1 MRFLGYFEQICSIPH
16 CSYQAKKLG
25 EFLLEFSKSR
35 GFEAKIDESFNI
47 HAIKGKPKICLQ
59 AHYDMVCVG
68 EAPKIE
74 LENDGEFL
82 SAKNSTLGADNGIG
96 LAIIMDIMDQAQ
108 DLEVLFTSDEEVGL
122 IGANAFAGEI
132 CAPALLNLDSEDD
145 NEVIIGCAGGLLAE
159 FRCEFEPCKLG
170 LGELFSPSVSEHFGT
185 GLLSNESSH
194 STSAK
199 NSTQNSSNLN
209 ADYRESSE
217 HLSTGL
223 LSNEGSHSTSAE
235 NSTQNNSNLNADY
248 CESSEHFGTGLL
260 FNEGSHSTSAKNCTQ
275 NSSNLNANYY
285 ALSCEGLEGGH
296 SGIEIAKNIPNAIK
310 ELAHFAKNHGANIL
324 AMSGG
329 DRDNAIPTW
338 AKALVSASSK
348 LQNKG
353 LVKAKKLD
361 LLGAKELFAKLC
373 DDNLKNT
380 IIMKTNSADF
390 TRNSR
395 IPMKAN
401 SADFTKNSRIPMK
414 ANSLNDFLLAL
425 PHGVLGWDE
434 GLGLPKTSANLAIV
448 RTRLT
453 SKDENARIAFS
464 VQIYARSSSQAE
476 LAKLKNSYEA
486 ISELAGFQSSFGAS
500 SMPWEPEQSHFAT
513 SVLNALQKYRPNAKI
528 TAIHAGLEC
537 GCLSAKMKQKGKKL
551 VACSIGPNISG
562 AHTINERCEIKSA
575 QIIAQ
580 VVRDVLKNA

>member
-16 CSYQAKKLG
+16 CSYQAQKLG

-96 LAIIMDIMDQAQ
+96 LAIIMDIMDEAQ

-145 NEVIIGCAGGLLAE
+145 SEVIIGCAGGLLAE
-159 FRCEFEPCKLG
+159 FRREFEPCELG
-170 LGELFSPSVSEHFGT
+170 LGELFSSSV
-185 GLLSNESSH
+185 
-194 STSAK
+194 
-199 NSTQNSSNLN
+199 
-209 ADYRESSE
+209 
-217 HLSTGL
+217 
-223 LSNEGSHSTSAE
+223 
-235 NSTQNNSNLNADY
+235 
-248 CESSEHFGTGLL
+248 SEHFGTGLL

-275 NSSNLNANYY
+275 NNSNLNANYY
-285 ALSCEGLEGGH
+285 ELSCEGLEGGH
-296 SGIEIAKNIPNAIK
+296 SGMQIAKNIPNAIK

-348 LQNKG
+348 LQSKG

-373 DDNLKNT
+373 DDDLKNT
-380 IIMKTNSADF
+380 IIMKANSADF

-395 IPMKAN
+395 
-401 SADFTKNSRIPMK
+401 NSRIPL
-414 ANSLNDFLLAL
+414 LNDFLLAL

-500 SMPWEPEQSHFAT
+500 SMPWEPEQSEFAK
-513 SVLNALQKYRPNAKI
+513 SLLNALQKYRPNAKI

>member
-16 CSYQAKKLG
+16 CSYQAQKLG

-96 LAIIMDIMDQAQ
+96 LAIIMDIMDEAQ

-145 NEVIIGCAGGLLAE
+145 SEVIIGCAGGLLAE
-159 FRCEFEPCKLG
+159 FRREFEPCELG
-170 LGELFSPSVSEHFGT
+170 LGELFSSSVSEHLST
-185 GLLSNESSH
+185 RLLFNESSH
-194 STSAK
+194 DTSAK

-209 ADYRESSE
+209 ANYCESSG

-223 LSNEGSHSTSAE
+223 LSNEDSHSTSAE
-235 NSTQNNSNLNADY
+235 NSTQNNSNLNA
-248 CESSEHFGTGLL
+248 
-260 FNEGSHSTSAKNCTQ
+260 
-275 NSSNLNANYY
+275 NYY
-285 ALSCEGLEGGH
+285 ELSCEGLEGGH
-296 SGIEIAKNIPNAIK
+296 SGIQIAKNIPNAIK

-348 LQNKG
+348 LQSKG
-353 LVKAKKLD
+353 LVNAKKLD

-373 DDNLKNT
+373 DDDLKNT
-380 IIMKTNSADF
+380 IIMKANSADF
-390 TRNSR
+390 TRNSK

-401 SADFTKNSRIPMK
+401 SADFTRRENSKNSRIPL
-414 ANSLNDFLLAL
+414 LNDFLLAL

-448 RTRLT
+448 RTKLT

-486 ISELAGFQSSFGAS
+486 ISELAGFESSFGAS
-500 SMPWEPEQSHFAT
+500 SMPWEPEQSEFAT
-513 SVLNALQKYRPNAKI
+513 SVLTALQKYRPDAKI

>member
-16 CSYQAKKLG
+16 CSYQAQKLG

-35 GFEAKIDESFNI
+35 GFDTKIDENFNI

-96 LAIIMDIMDQAQ
+96 LAIIMDIMDEAQ

-122 IGANAFAGEI
+122 IGANAFTGEI

-145 NEVIIGCAGGLLAE
+145 SEVIIGCAGGLLAE
-159 FRCEFEPCKLG
+159 FRREFEPCELG
-170 LGELFSPSVSEHFGT
+170 LGELFSSSV
-185 GLLSNESSH
+185 
-194 STSAK
+194 
-199 NSTQNSSNLN
+199 
-209 ADYRESSE
+209 SE

-223 LSNEGSHSTSAE
+223 LS
-235 NSTQNNSNLNADY
+235 
-248 CESSEHFGTGLL
+248 
-260 FNEGSHSTSAKNCTQ
+260 NEGSHSTSAKNCTQ

-285 ALSCEGLEGGH
+285 ELSCEGLEGGH
-296 SGIEIAKNIPNAIK
+296 SGMQIAKNIPNAIK

-338 AKALVSASSK
+338 AKALVFASSE
-348 LQNKG
+348 LESKG

-373 DDNLKNT
+373 DDDLKNP
-380 IIMKTNSADF
+380 IIMKS
-390 TRNSR
+390 
-395 IPMKAN
+395 N
-401 SADFTKNSRIPMK
+401 SADFTKRENSRNSRIPL
-414 ANSLNDFLLAL
+414 LNDFLLAL

-448 RTRLT
+448 RTSLT

-464 VQIYARSSSQAE
+464 VQIYARSSSQDE

-500 SMPWEPEQSHFAT
+500 SMPWEPEQSEFAT
-513 SVLNALQKYRPNAKI
+513 SVLNSLQKYRPNAKI

-575 QIIAQ
+575 KIIAQ

>member
-16 CSYQAKKLG
+16 CSYQAQKLG

-35 GFEAKIDESFNI
+35 GFDTKIDENFNI

-96 LAIIMDIMDQAQ
+96 LAIIMDIMDEAQ

-145 NEVIIGCAGGLLAE
+145 SEVIIGCAGGLLAE
-159 FRCEFEPCKLG
+159 FRREFEPCELG
-170 LGELFSPSVSEHFGT
+170 LGELFSSSVSEHLST
-185 GLLSNESSH
+185 RLLSNESSH
-194 STSAK
+194 STSA
-199 NSTQNSSNLN
+199 
-209 ADYRESSE
+209 
-217 HLSTGL
+217 
-223 LSNEGSHSTSAE
+223 E
-235 NSTQNNSNLNADY
+235 NCTQNNSNLNA
-248 CESSEHFGTGLL
+248 
-260 FNEGSHSTSAKNCTQ
+260 
-275 NSSNLNANYY
+275 NYY
-285 ALSCEGLEGGH
+285 ELSCEGLEGGH
-296 SGIEIAKNIPNAIK
+296 SGMQIAKNIPNAIK

-338 AKALVSASSK
+338 AKALVSTSIK
-348 LQNKG
+348 LQSKG

-373 DDNLKNT
+373 DDDLKNT
-380 IIMKTNSADF
+380 IIMKANSADFTRNTKIRMKANSADF

-395 IPMKAN
+395 
-401 SADFTKNSRIPMK
+401 NSRIPL
-414 ANSLNDFLLAL
+414 LNDFLLAL

-448 RTRLT
+448 RTSLT

-464 VQIYARSSSQAE
+464 VQIYARSSSQEE

-500 SMPWEPEQSHFAT
+500 SMPWEPEQSEFAK
-513 SVLNALQKYRPNAKI
+513 SLLNALQKYRPDAKI

-562 AHTINERCEIKSA
+562 AHTINERCEIQSA

-580 VVRDVLKNA
+580 VLRDLLKNA

>member
-1 MRFLGYFEQICSIPH
+1 MRFLGYFEHICSIPH
-16 CSYQAKKLG
+16 CSYQAQKLG

-35 GFEAKIDESFNI
+35 GFDTKIDESFNI

-96 LAIIMDIMDQAQ
+96 LAIIMDIMDEAQ

-145 NEVIIGCAGGLLAE
+145 SEVIIGCAGGLLAE
-159 FRCEFEPCKLG
+159 FRREFEPCELG
-170 LGELFSPSVSEHFGT
+170 LGELFSSSVSEHFGT

-194 STSAK
+194 STSA
-199 NSTQNSSNLN
+199 
-209 ADYRESSE
+209 E
-217 HLSTGL
+217 
-223 LSNEGSHSTSAE
+223 
-235 NSTQNNSNLNADY
+235 
-248 CESSEHFGTGLL
+248 
-260 FNEGSHSTSAKNCTQ
+260 NCTQ

-285 ALSCEGLEGGH
+285 ELSCEGLEGGH
-296 SGIEIAKNIPNAIK
+296 SGMQIAKNIPNAIK

-348 LQNKG
+348 LESKG

-373 DDNLKNT
+373 DDDLKNT
-380 IIMKTNSADF
+380 II
-390 TRNSR
+390 
-395 IPMKAN
+395 MKAN
-401 SADFTKNSRIPMK
+401 SADFTRRENSKNSRIPL
-414 ANSLNDFLLAL
+414 LNDFLLAL

-448 RTRLT
+448 RTSLT

-464 VQIYARSSSQAE
+464 VQIYARSSSQEE

-500 SMPWEPEQSHFAT
+500 SMPWEPEQSEFAT
-513 SVLNALQKYRPNAKI
+513 SVLTALQKYRPDAKI

>member
-16 CSYQAKKLG
+16 CSYQAQKLG

-35 GFEAKIDESFNI
+35 GFDTKIDESFNI

-96 LAIIMDIMDQAQ
+96 LAIIMDIMDEAQ

-122 IGANAFAGEI
+122 IGANAFGGEI

-145 NEVIIGCAGGLLAE
+145 SEVIIGCAGGLLAE
-159 FRCEFEPCKLG
+159 FRREFEPCELG
-170 LGELFSPSVSEHFGT
+170 LGELFSSSV
-185 GLLSNESSH
+185 
-194 STSAK
+194 
-199 NSTQNSSNLN
+199 
-209 ADYRESSE
+209 SE

-223 LSNEGSHSTSAE
+223 LSIK
-235 NSTQNNSNLNADY
+235 
-248 CESSEHFGTGLL
+248 
-260 FNEGSHSTSAKNCTQ
+260 GSHSTSAKNCTQ

-285 ALSCEGLEGGH
+285 ELSCEGLEGGH
-296 SGIEIAKNIPNAIK
+296 SGMEIAKNIPNAIK

-338 AKALVSASSK
+338 AKALVSASSI
-348 LQNKG
+348 LQSKG

-373 DDNLKNT
+373 DDDLKNP
-380 IIMKTNSADF
+380 IIMKS
-390 TRNSR
+390 
-395 IPMKAN
+395 N
-401 SADFTKNSRIPMK
+401 SADFTKRENSRNSRIPL
-414 ANSLNDFLLAL
+414 LNDFLLAL

-448 RTRLT
+448 RTSLT

-464 VQIYARSSSQAE
+464 VQIYARSSSQEE

-486 ISELAGFQSSFGAS
+486 ISELAGFQSSFGPS
-500 SMPWEPEQSHFAT
+500 SMPWEPEQSEFAT
-513 SVLNALQKYRPNAKI
+513 SVLTALQKYRPNAKI

>member
-16 CSYQAKKLG
+16 CSYQAQKLG

-96 LAIIMDIMDQAQ
+96 LAIIMDIMDEAQ

-145 NEVIIGCAGGLLAE
+145 SEVIIGCAGGLLAE
-159 FRCEFEPCKLG
+159 FRREFEPSKLG
-170 LGELFSPSVSEHFGT
+170 LGELFSPSVSEH
-185 GLLSNESSH
+185 
-194 STSAK
+194 
-199 NSTQNSSNLN
+199 
-209 ADYRESSE
+209 
-217 HLSTGL
+217 LSTGL
-223 LSNEGSHSTSAE
+223 LSNEGS
-235 NSTQNNSNLNADY
+235 N
-248 CESSEHFGTGLL
+248 
-260 FNEGSHSTSAKNCTQ
+260 STSAKNCTQ
-275 NSSNLNANYY
+275 NNSNLNANYY
-285 ALSCEGLEGGH
+285 ELSCEGLEGGH
-296 SGIEIAKNIPNAIK
+296 SGMQIAKNIPNAIK

-324 AMSGG
+324 AMGGG

-338 AKALVSASSK
+338 VKALASASSK
-348 LQNKG
+348 LQSKG

-361 LLGAKELFAKLC
+361 LLGAKELFTKLC
-373 DDNLKNT
+373 DDDLKNT
-380 IIMKTNSADF
+380 IIMKANSANF
-390 TRNSR
+390 TRNSK

-401 SADFTKNSRIPMK
+401 SANFTRNSKIPL
-414 ANSLNDFLLAL
+414 LNDFLLAL

-448 RTRLT
+448 RTSLT

-486 ISELAGFQSSFGAS
+486 ISELAGFKSSFGPS
-500 SMPWEPEQSHFAT
+500 SLPWEPEQSEFAT
-513 SVLNALQKYRPNAKI
+513 SVLNALQKYRPDAKI

-580 VVRDVLKNA
+580 VLRDLLKNSQGA

>member
-16 CSYQAKKLG
+16 CSYQAQKLG

-96 LAIIMDIMDQAQ
+96 LAIIMDIMDEAQ
-108 DLEVLFTSDEEVGL
+108 DLEVLFTSDEEVGI

-145 NEVIIGCAGGLLAE
+145 SEVIIGCAGGLLAE
-159 FRCEFEPCKLG
+159 FGREFEPCELG
-170 LGELFSPSVSEHFGT
+170 LGELFSSEFEPCELGLGELFSSSVSEHLST
-185 GLLSNESSH
+185 GLLFNENSH

-209 ADYRESSE
+209 ANYRESSE
-217 HLSTGL
+217 YLSTGL
-223 LSNEGSHSTSAE
+223 LFNEGSHSTSAE
-235 NSTQNNSNLNADY
+235 NSTQN
-248 CESSEHFGTGLL
+248 SST
-260 FNEGSHSTSAKNCTQ
+260 
-275 NSSNLNANYY
+275 LNANYY
-285 ALSCEGLEGGH
+285 ELSCQGLEGGH
-296 SGIEIAKNIPNAIK
+296 SGMQIAKNIPNAIK

-324 AMSGG
+324 AISGG

-348 LQNKG
+348 LQSKG
-353 LVKAKKLD
+353 LVNAKKLD

-373 DDNLKNT
+373 DDDLKNT
-380 IIMKTNSADF
+380 IIMKANSADFTRNSKIPMKTNSADF
-390 TRNSR
+390 TRRENSRNSR
-395 IPMKAN
+395 IPL
-401 SADFTKNSRIPMK
+401 
-414 ANSLNDFLLAL
+414 LNDFLLAL

-464 VQIYARSSSQAE
+464 VQIYARSSSQEE

-486 ISELAGFQSSFGAS
+486 ISELAGFQSSFGPS
-500 SMPWEPEQSHFAT
+500 SMPWEPEQSEFAT
-513 SVLNALQKYRPNAKI
+513 SVLTTLQKYRPDAKI

-580 VVRDVLKNA
+580 VLRDLLKNA

>member
-16 CSYQAKKLG
+16 CSYQAQKLG

-35 GFEAKIDESFNI
+35 GFDTKIDENFNI

-96 LAIIMDIMDQAQ
+96 LAIIMDIMDEAQ

-145 NEVIIGCAGGLLAE
+145 SEVIIGCAGGLLAE
-159 FRCEFEPCKLG
+159 FRREFEPCELG
-170 LGELFSPSVSEHFGT
+170 LGELFSSSV
-185 GLLSNESSH
+185 
-194 STSAK
+194 
-199 NSTQNSSNLN
+199 
-209 ADYRESSE
+209 
-217 HLSTGL
+217 
-223 LSNEGSHSTSAE
+223 
-235 NSTQNNSNLNADY
+235 
-248 CESSEHFGTGLL
+248 SEHFGTGLL
-260 FNEGSHSTSAKNCTQ
+260 FNENSHSTSVENSTQ
-275 NSSNLNANYY
+275 NSSTLNANYY
-285 ALSCEGLEGGH
+285 ELSCQGLEGGH
-296 SGIEIAKNIPNAIK
+296 SGMQIAKNIPNAIK

-324 AMSGG
+324 AISGG

-348 LQNKG
+348 LQSKG

-373 DDNLKNT
+373 DDDLKNT
-380 IIMKTNSADF
+380 IIMKANSADF

-395 IPMKAN
+395 IPL
-401 SADFTKNSRIPMK
+401 
-414 ANSLNDFLLAL
+414 LNDFLLSL

-464 VQIYARSSSQAE
+464 VQIYARSSSQEE

-486 ISELAGFQSSFGAS
+486 ISELAGFQSSFGPS
-500 SMPWEPEQSHFAT
+500 SMPWEPEQSEFAT
-513 SVLNALQKYRPNAKI
+513 SVLTALQKYRPNAKI

-580 VVRDVLKNA
+580 VLRDLLKNA

>member
-16 CSYQAKKLG
+16 CSYQAQKLG

-35 GFEAKIDESFNI
+35 GFDTKIDESFNI

-96 LAIIMDIMDQAQ
+96 LAIIMDIMDEAQ

-145 NEVIIGCAGGLLAE
+145 SEVIIGCAGGLLAE
-159 FRCEFEPCKLG
+159 FRREFEPSKLG
-170 LGELFSPSVSEHFGT
+170 LGELFSPEFEPYKLGLGELFSSSVSEHFGT

-194 STSAK
+194 STSA
-199 NSTQNSSNLN
+199 
-209 ADYRESSE
+209 
-217 HLSTGL
+217 
-223 LSNEGSHSTSAE
+223 E
-235 NSTQNNSNLNADY
+235 NS
-248 CESSEHFGTGLL
+248 
-260 FNEGSHSTSAKNCTQ
+260 TQ

-285 ALSCEGLEGGH
+285 ELSCEGLEGGH
-296 SGIEIAKNIPNAIK
+296 SGMQIAKNIPNAIK

-324 AMSGG
+324 AISGG

-348 LQNKG
+348 LQSKG

-373 DDNLKNT
+373 DDDLKNP
-380 IIMKTNSADF
+380 IIMK
-390 TRNSR
+390 
-395 IPMKAN
+395 PN
-401 SADFTKNSRIPMK
+401 SADFTKRENSRNSRIPL
-414 ANSLNDFLLAL
+414 LNDFLLAL

-448 RTRLT
+448 RTSLT

-500 SMPWEPEQSHFAT
+500 SMPWEPEQSEFAT
-513 SVLNALQKYRPNAKI
+513 SVLNALQKYRPDAKI

>member
-16 CSYQAKKLG
+16 CSYQAQKLG

-35 GFEAKIDESFNI
+35 GFDTKIDENFNI

-96 LAIIMDIMDQAQ
+96 LAIIMDIMDEAQ

-145 NEVIIGCAGGLLAE
+145 SEVIIGCAGGLLAE
-159 FRCEFEPCKLG
+159 FRREFEPCELGLGELFNPEFEPSKLG
-170 LGELFSPSVSEHFGT
+170 LGELFSSSVSEHFGT

-194 STSAK
+194 STSA
-199 NSTQNSSNLN
+199 
-209 ADYRESSE
+209 
-217 HLSTGL
+217 
-223 LSNEGSHSTSAE
+223 E
-235 NSTQNNSNLNADY
+235 NS
-248 CESSEHFGTGLL
+248 
-260 FNEGSHSTSAKNCTQ
+260 TQ

-285 ALSCEGLEGGH
+285 ELSCEGLEGGH
-296 SGIEIAKNIPNAIK
+296 SGMQIAKNIPNAIK

-348 LQNKG
+348 LESKG

-373 DDNLKNT
+373 DDDLKNP
-380 IIMKTNSADF
+380 II
-390 TRNSR
+390 
-395 IPMKAN
+395 MKAN
-401 SADFTKNSRIPMK
+401 SADFTKRENSRNSRIPL
-414 ANSLNDFLLAL
+414 LNDFLLAL

-448 RTRLT
+448 RTSLT

-464 VQIYARSSSQAE
+464 VQIYARSSSQEE

-500 SMPWEPEQSHFAT
+500 SMPWEPEQSEFAT
-513 SVLNALQKYRPNAKI
+513 SVLSALQKYRPNAKI

>member
-16 CSYQAKKLG
+16 CSYQAQKLG

-35 GFEAKIDESFNI
+35 GFDTKIDESFNI

-96 LAIIMDIMDQAQ
+96 LAIIMDIMDEAQ

-145 NEVIIGCAGGLLAE
+145 SEVIIGCAGGLLAE
-159 FRCEFEPCKLG
+159 FRREFEPCELG
-170 LGELFSPSVSEHFGT
+170 LGELFSSSVSEHFGT

-194 STSAK
+194 STSA
-199 NSTQNSSNLN
+199 
-209 ADYRESSE
+209 ESS
-217 HLSTGL
+217 
-223 LSNEGSHSTSAE
+223 
-235 NSTQNNSNLNADY
+235 
-248 CESSEHFGTGLL
+248 
-260 FNEGSHSTSAKNCTQ
+260 TQ

-285 ALSCEGLEGGH
+285 ELSCEGLEGGH
-296 SGIEIAKNIPNAIK
+296 SGMQIAKNIPNAIK

-348 LQNKG
+348 LESKG

-373 DDNLKNT
+373 DDDLKNT
-380 IIMKTNSADF
+380 II
-390 TRNSR
+390 
-395 IPMKAN
+395 MKAN
-401 SADFTKNSRIPMK
+401 SADFTRRENSRNSRIPL
-414 ANSLNDFLLAL
+414 LNDFLLAL

-448 RTRLT
+448 RTSLT

-500 SMPWEPEQSHFAT
+500 SMPWEPEQSEFAT
-513 SVLNALQKYRPNAKI
+513 SVLTALQKYRPNAKI

>member
-16 CSYQAKKLG
+16 CSYQAQKLG

-35 GFEAKIDESFNI
+35 GFDTKIDENFNI

-96 LAIIMDIMDQAQ
+96 LAIIMDIMDEAQ

-145 NEVIIGCAGGLLAE
+145 SEVIIGCAGGLLAE
-159 FRCEFEPCKLG
+159 FRREFEPCELG
-170 LGELFSPSVSEHFGT
+170 LGELFSSSVSEHFGT
-185 GLLSNESSH
+185 GLLS
-194 STSAK
+194 
-199 NSTQNSSNLN
+199 
-209 ADYRESSE
+209 
-217 HLSTGL
+217 
-223 LSNEGSHSTSAE
+223 
-235 NSTQNNSNLNADY
+235 
-248 CESSEHFGTGLL
+248 
-260 FNEGSHSTSAKNCTQ
+260 NEGSHSTSAKNCTQ
-275 NSSNLNANYY
+275 NSSNLNADYY
-285 ALSCEGLEGGH
+285 ELSCEGLEGGH
-296 SGIEIAKNIPNAIK
+296 SGMQIAKNIPNAIK

-324 AMSGG
+324 AISGG

-348 LQNKG
+348 LESKG

-361 LLGAKELFAKLC
+361 LLGVKELFTKLC
-373 DDNLKNT
+373 DDDLKNP
-380 IIMKTNSADF
+380 IIMKSNSADF
-390 TRNSR
+390 AKRENSRNSR
-395 IPMKAN
+395 IPL
-401 SADFTKNSRIPMK
+401 
-414 ANSLNDFLLAL
+414 LNDFLLAL

-448 RTRLT
+448 RTSLT
-453 SKDENARIAFS
+453 SKDKNARIAFS
-464 VQIYARSSSQAE
+464 VQIYARSSSQEE

-486 ISELAGFQSSFGAS
+486 ISELAGFQSSFGPS
-500 SMPWEPEQSHFAT
+500 SMPWEPEQSEFAK
-513 SVLNALQKYRPNAKI
+513 SLLNALQKYRPNAKI

>member
-16 CSYQAKKLG
+16 CSYQAQKLG

-35 GFEAKIDESFNI
+35 GFDTKIDENFNI

-96 LAIIMDIMDQAQ
+96 LAIIMDIMDEAQ

-122 IGANAFAGEI
+122 IGANAFTGEI

-145 NEVIIGCAGGLLAE
+145 SEVIIGCAGGLLAE
-159 FRCEFEPCKLG
+159 FRREFEPCELG
-170 LGELFSPSVSEHFGT
+170 LGELFSSSVSEHFGT

-194 STSAK
+194 DTSV
-199 NSTQNSSNLN
+199 
-209 ADYRESSE
+209 
-217 HLSTGL
+217 
-223 LSNEGSHSTSAE
+223 E
-235 NSTQNNSNLNADY
+235 NS
-248 CESSEHFGTGLL
+248 
-260 FNEGSHSTSAKNCTQ
+260 TQ

-285 ALSCEGLEGGH
+285 ELSCEGLEGGH
-296 SGIEIAKNIPNAIK
+296 SGMQIAKNIPNAIK

-324 AMSGG
+324 AISGG

-348 LQNKG
+348 LESKG

-373 DDNLKNT
+373 DDDLKNP
-380 IIMKTNSADF
+380 IIMKS
-390 TRNSR
+390 
-395 IPMKAN
+395 N
-401 SADFTKNSRIPMK
+401 SADFTKRENSRNSRIPL
-414 ANSLNDFLLAL
+414 LNDFLLAL

-476 LAKLKNSYEA
+476 LTKLKNSYEA
-486 ISELAGFQSSFGAS
+486 ISELAGFQSSFGPS
-500 SMPWEPEQSHFAT
+500 SLPWEPEQSQFAT
-513 SVLNALQKYRPNAKI
+513 SVLTALQKYRPNAKI

-580 VVRDVLKNA
+580 VVRNVLKNA

>member
-16 CSYQAKKLG
+16 CSYQAQKLG

-35 GFEAKIDESFNI
+35 GFDTKIDENFNI

-96 LAIIMDIMDQAQ
+96 LAIIMDIMDEAQ

-145 NEVIIGCAGGLLAE
+145 SEVIIGCAGGLLAE
-159 FRCEFEPCKLG
+159 FRREFEPSKLG
-170 LGELFSPSVSEHFGT
+170 LGELFSSSVSE
-185 GLLSNESSH
+185 N
-194 STSAK
+194 
-199 NSTQNSSNLN
+199 
-209 ADYRESSE
+209 
-217 HLSTGL
+217 LSTGL
-223 LSNEGSHSTSAE
+223 LS
-235 NSTQNNSNLNADY
+235 
-248 CESSEHFGTGLL
+248 
-260 FNEGSHSTSAKNCTQ
+260 NEGSHSTSAKNCTQ
-275 NSSNLNANYY
+275 NSSTLNANYY
-285 ALSCEGLEGGH
+285 ELSCEGLEGGH
-296 SGIEIAKNIPNAIK
+296 SGMQIAKNIPNAIK

-338 AKALVSASSK
+338 AKALVSASSE
-348 LQNKG
+348 LESKG

-373 DDNLKNT
+373 DDDLKNP
-380 IIMKTNSADF
+380 IIMKSNSADF

-395 IPMKAN
+395 NSKIPL
-401 SADFTKNSRIPMK
+401 
-414 ANSLNDFLLAL
+414 LNDFLLAL

-448 RTRLT
+448 RTSLT

-464 VQIYARSSSQAE
+464 VQIYARSSSQEE

-486 ISELAGFQSSFGAS
+486 ISELAGFQSSFGPS
-500 SMPWEPEQSHFAT
+500 SLPWEPEQSEFAT
-513 SVLNALQKYRPNAKI
+513 SVLTALQKYRPNAKI

>member
-16 CSYQAKKLG
+16 CSYQAQKLG
-25 EFLLEFSKSR
+25 EFLLKFSKSR

-96 LAIIMDIMDQAQ
+96 LAIIMDIMDEAQ

-122 IGANAFAGEI
+122 IGANAFVGEI

-145 NEVIIGCAGGLLAE
+145 SEVIIGCAGGLLVE
-159 FRCEFEPCKLG
+159 FRREFEPCELG
-170 LGELFSPSVSEHFGT
+170 LGELFSSSVSE
-185 GLLSNESSH
+185 N
-194 STSAK
+194 
-199 NSTQNSSNLN
+199 
-209 ADYRESSE
+209 
-217 HLSTGL
+217 LSTGL
-223 LSNEGSHSTSAE
+223 LSNES
-235 NSTQNNSNLNADY
+235 
-248 CESSEHFGTGLL
+248 
-260 FNEGSHSTSAKNCTQ
+260 SHSTSAKNCTQ

-285 ALSCEGLEGGH
+285 ELSCEGLEGGH
-296 SGIEIAKNIPNAIK
+296 SGMQIAKNIPNAIK

-348 LQNKG
+348 LQSKG
-353 LVKAKKLD
+353 LVNAKKLD

-373 DDNLKNT
+373 DDDLKNT
-380 IIMKTNSADF
+380 IIMKANSADF

-395 IPMKAN
+395 
-401 SADFTKNSRIPMK
+401 NSRIPL
-414 ANSLNDFLLAL
+414 LNDFLLAL

-448 RTRLT
+448 RTKLT

-464 VQIYARSSSQAE
+464 VQIYARSSSQEE

-500 SMPWEPEQSHFAT
+500 SMPWEPEQSEFAT

>member
-16 CSYQAKKLG
+16 CSYQAQKLG

-35 GFEAKIDESFNI
+35 GFDTKIDENFNI

-96 LAIIMDIMDQAQ
+96 LAIIMDIMDEAQ

-145 NEVIIGCAGGLLAE
+145 SEVIIGCAGGLLAE
-159 FRCEFEPCKLG
+159 FRREFEPSKLG
-170 LGELFSPSVSEHFGT
+170 LGELFSPEFEPYKLGLGELFSSSVSEHFGT

-199 NSTQNSSNLN
+199 NCTQNSSNLN
-209 ADYRESSE
+209 ANYRESSE
-217 HLSTGL
+217 HLSTGPL
-223 LSNEGSHSTSAE
+223 FNESSHSTSTE
-235 NSTQNNSNLNADY
+235 
-248 CESSEHFGTGLL
+248 
-260 FNEGSHSTSAKNCTQ
+260 NCTQ

-285 ALSCEGLEGGH
+285 ELSCEGLEGGH
-296 SGIEIAKNIPNAIK
+296 SGMEIAKNIPNAIK

-348 LQNKG
+348 LQSKG
-353 LVKAKKLD
+353 LVNAKKLD

-373 DDNLKNT
+373 DDDLKNP
-380 IIMKTNSADF
+380 IIMKSNSADF

-395 IPMKAN
+395 IPMKSN
-401 SADFTKNSRIPMK
+401 SADFTRNSRNSRIPL
-414 ANSLNDFLLAL
+414 LNDFLLAL

-448 RTRLT
+448 RTSLT

-464 VQIYARSSSQAE
+464 VQIYARSSSQEE

-500 SMPWEPEQSHFAT
+500 SMPWEPEQSEFAT
-513 SVLNALQKYRPNAKI
+513 NVLTALQKYRPNAKI

>member
-16 CSYQAKKLG
+16 CSYQAQKLG

-35 GFEAKIDESFNI
+35 GFDTKIDESFNI

-96 LAIIMDIMDQAQ
+96 LAIIMDIMDEAQ

-145 NEVIIGCAGGLLAE
+145 SEVIIGCAGGLLAE
-159 FRCEFEPCKLG
+159 FRREFEPCELG
-170 LGELFSPSVSEHFGT
+170 LGELFSSSVSEHFGT
-185 GLLSNESSH
+185 RLLSNES
-194 STSAK
+194 
-199 NSTQNSSNLN
+199 
-209 ADYRESSE
+209 
-217 HLSTGL
+217 
-223 LSNEGSHSTSAE
+223 
-235 NSTQNNSNLNADY
+235 
-248 CESSEHFGTGLL
+248 
-260 FNEGSHSTSAKNCTQ
+260 SHSTSAKNCTQ

-285 ALSCEGLEGGH
+285 ELSCEGLEGGH
-296 SGIEIAKNIPNAIK
+296 SGMQIAKNIPNAIK
-310 ELAHFAKNHGANIL
+310 ELAHFTKNHGANIL

-348 LQNKG
+348 LQSKG

-373 DDNLKNT
+373 DDDLKNP
-380 IIMKTNSADF
+380 IIMKSNSADF

-395 IPMKAN
+395 IPL
-401 SADFTKNSRIPMK
+401 
-414 ANSLNDFLLAL
+414 LNDFLLAL

-464 VQIYARSSSQAE
+464 VQIYARSSSQEE

-500 SMPWEPEQSHFAT
+500 SMPWEPEQSEFAT

>member
-16 CSYQAKKLG
+16 CSYQAQKLG

-74 LENDGEFL
+74 LKNDGEFL

-96 LAIIMDIMDQAQ
+96 LAIIMDIMDEAQ

-145 NEVIIGCAGGLLAE
+145 SEVIIGCAGGLLAE
-159 FRCEFEPCKLG
+159 FRREFEPCELGLGELFNPEFEPCELG
-170 LGELFSPSVSEHFGT
+170 LGELFSSSV
-185 GLLSNESSH
+185 
-194 STSAK
+194 
-199 NSTQNSSNLN
+199 
-209 ADYRESSE
+209 SE

-223 LSNEGSHSTSAE
+223 LS
-235 NSTQNNSNLNADY
+235 
-248 CESSEHFGTGLL
+248 
-260 FNEGSHSTSAKNCTQ
+260 NEGSHSTSAKNCTQ

-285 ALSCEGLEGGH
+285 ELSCEGLEGGH
-296 SGIEIAKNIPNAIK
+296 SGMQIAKNIPNAIK

-338 AKALVSASSK
+338 AKALVSASSE
-348 LQNKG
+348 LQSKG

-361 LLGAKELFAKLC
+361 LLGAKELFTKLC
-373 DDNLKNT
+373 DDDLKNP
-380 IIMKTNSADF
+380 IIMKS
-390 TRNSR
+390 
-395 IPMKAN
+395 N
-401 SADFTKNSRIPMK
+401 SADFTKRENSRNSRIPL
-414 ANSLNDFLLAL
+414 LNDFLLAL

-500 SMPWEPEQSHFAT
+500 SMPWEPEQSEFAT
-513 SVLNALQKYRPNAKI
+513 SVLNSLQKYRPDAKI

>member
-16 CSYQAKKLG
+16 CSYQAQKLG

-35 GFEAKIDESFNI
+35 GFDTKIDESFNI

-96 LAIIMDIMDQAQ
+96 LAIIMDIMDEAQ

-145 NEVIIGCAGGLLAE
+145 SEVIIGCAGGLLAE
-159 FRCEFEPCKLG
+159 FGCEFQPSKLG
-170 LGELFSPSVSEHFGT
+170 LGELFSSSVSEHFGT

-194 STSAK
+194 STSA
-199 NSTQNSSNLN
+199 
-209 ADYRESSE
+209 
-217 HLSTGL
+217 
-223 LSNEGSHSTSAE
+223 E
-235 NSTQNNSNLNADY
+235 NS
-248 CESSEHFGTGLL
+248 
-260 FNEGSHSTSAKNCTQ
+260 TQ

-285 ALSCEGLEGGH
+285 ELSCEGLEGGH
-296 SGIEIAKNIPNAIK
+296 SGMQIAKNIPNAIK

-348 LQNKG
+348 LQSKG

-373 DDNLKNT
+373 DDDLKNP
-380 IIMKTNSADF
+380 IIMKS
-390 TRNSR
+390 
-395 IPMKAN
+395 N
-401 SADFTKNSRIPMK
+401 SADFTKRENSRNSRIPL
-414 ANSLNDFLLAL
+414 LNDFLLAL

-448 RTRLT
+448 RTSLT

-464 VQIYARSSSQAE
+464 VQIYARSSSQEE

-500 SMPWEPEQSHFAT
+500 SMPWEPEQSEFAT
-513 SVLNALQKYRPNAKI
+513 SVLTALQKYRPNAKI

-580 VVRDVLKNA
+580 VVRDVLKNT

>member
-16 CSYQAKKLG
+16 CSYQAQKLG

-35 GFEAKIDESFNI
+35 GFDTKIDENFNI

-74 LENDGEFL
+74 LENDGKFL

-96 LAIIMDIMDQAQ
+96 LAIIMDIMDEAQ

-145 NEVIIGCAGGLLAE
+145 SEVIIGCAGGLLAE
-159 FRCEFEPCKLG
+159 FRREFEPCELG
-170 LGELFSPSVSEHFGT
+170 LGELFSSSVSEHFGT

-199 NSTQNSSNLN
+199 N
-209 ADYRESSE
+209 
-217 HLSTGL
+217 
-223 LSNEGSHSTSAE
+223 
-235 NSTQNNSNLNADY
+235 
-248 CESSEHFGTGLL
+248 
-260 FNEGSHSTSAKNCTQ
+260 CTQ

-285 ALSCEGLEGGH
+285 ELSCEGLEGGH
-296 SGIEIAKNIPNAIK
+296 SGMQIAKNIPNAIK

-348 LQNKG
+348 LESKG

-361 LLGAKELFAKLC
+361 LLGVKELFAKLC
-373 DDNLKNT
+373 DDDLKNP
-380 IIMKTNSADF
+380 IIMKSNSADF
-390 TRNSR
+390 IRNSRNSR
-395 IPMKAN
+395 IPL
-401 SADFTKNSRIPMK
+401 
-414 ANSLNDFLLAL
+414 LNDFLLAL

-448 RTRLT
+448 RTSLT

-464 VQIYARSSSQAE
+464 VQIYARSSSQEE

-500 SMPWEPEQSHFAT
+500 SIPWEPEQSEFAK
-513 SVLNALQKYRPNAKI
+513 SLLNALQKYRPDAKI

>member
-16 CSYQAKKLG
+16 CSYQAQKLG

-35 GFEAKIDESFNI
+35 GFDTKIDENFNI

-96 LAIIMDIMDQAQ
+96 LAIIMDIMDEAQ

-145 NEVIIGCAGGLLAE
+145 SEVIIGCAGGLLAE
-159 FRCEFEPCKLG
+159 FRREFEPCELG
-170 LGELFSPSVSEHFGT
+170 LGELFSSSVSEHFGT
-185 GLLSNESSH
+185 RLLSDES
-194 STSAK
+194 
-199 NSTQNSSNLN
+199 
-209 ADYRESSE
+209 
-217 HLSTGL
+217 
-223 LSNEGSHSTSAE
+223 SHSTSAE
-235 NSTQNNSNLNADY
+235 NSTQN
-248 CESSEHFGTGLL
+248 SST
-260 FNEGSHSTSAKNCTQ
+260 
-275 NSSNLNANYY
+275 LNANYY
-285 ALSCEGLEGGH
+285 ELSCEGLKGGH
-296 SGIEIAKNIPNAIK
+296 SGMQIAKNIPNAIK

-324 AMSGG
+324 AISGG

-348 LQNKG
+348 LQSKG
-353 LVKAKKLD
+353 LVNAKKLD

-373 DDNLKNT
+373 DDDLKNP
-380 IIMKTNSADF
+380 IIMKS
-390 TRNSR
+390 
-395 IPMKAN
+395 N
-401 SADFTKNSRIPMK
+401 SADFTKRENSRNSRIPL
-414 ANSLNDFLLAL
+414 LNDFLLAL

-500 SMPWEPEQSHFAT
+500 SMPWEPEQSEFAT
-513 SVLNALQKYRPNAKI
+513 SVLTALQKYRPDAKI

>member
-16 CSYQAKKLG
+16 CSYQAQKLG

-35 GFEAKIDESFNI
+35 GFDTKIDESFNI

-96 LAIIMDIMDQAQ
+96 LAIIMDIMDEAQ

-145 NEVIIGCAGGLLAE
+145 SEVIIGCAGALLAE
-159 FRCEFEPCKLG
+159 FRREFEPCELG
-170 LGELFSPSVSEHFGT
+170 LGELFSSSV
-185 GLLSNESSH
+185 
-194 STSAK
+194 
-199 NSTQNSSNLN
+199 
-209 ADYRESSE
+209 SE

-223 LSNEGSHSTSAE
+223 LSNESSHSTSAE
-235 NSTQNNSNLNADY
+235 NSTQNNSNLNA
-248 CESSEHFGTGLL
+248 
-260 FNEGSHSTSAKNCTQ
+260 
-275 NSSNLNANYY
+275 NYY
-285 ALSCEGLEGGH
+285 ELSCEGLEGGH
-296 SGIEIAKNIPNAIK
+296 SGMQIAKNIPNAIK

-348 LQNKG
+348 LQSKG

-373 DDNLKNT
+373 DDDLKNP
-380 IIMKTNSADF
+380 IIMKSNSADF

-395 IPMKAN
+395 
-401 SADFTKNSRIPMK
+401 NSRIPL
-414 ANSLNDFLLAL
+414 LNDFLLAL

-448 RTRLT
+448 RTSLT

-464 VQIYARSSSQAE
+464 VQIYARSSSQEE

-486 ISELAGFQSSFGAS
+486 ISELAGFKSSFGPS
-500 SMPWEPEQSHFAT
+500 SMPWEPEQSEFAT

>member
-16 CSYQAKKLG
+16 CSYQAQKLG

-96 LAIIMDIMDQAQ
+96 LAIIMDIMDEAQ

-145 NEVIIGCAGGLLAE
+145 SGVIIGCAGGLLAE
-159 FRCEFEPCKLG
+159 FRREFESCELS
-170 LGELFSPSVSEHFGT
+170 LGELFSSSVSEH
-185 GLLSNESSH
+185 LS
-194 STSAK
+194 
-199 NSTQNSSNLN
+199 
-209 ADYRESSE
+209 
-217 HLSTGL
+217 
-223 LSNEGSHSTSAE
+223 
-235 NSTQNNSNLNADY
+235 
-248 CESSEHFGTGLL
+248 TGLL
-260 FNEGSHSTSAKNCTQ
+260 FNEGSHSTSAENTTQNNSSLNADYCESSEYLSTRLLFNENSHSTSAKNCTQ
-275 NSSNLNANYY
+275 NNSNLNANYY
-285 ALSCEGLEGGH
+285 ELSCEGLEGGH
-296 SGIEIAKNIPNAIK
+296 SGMQIAKNIPNAIK

-324 AMSGG
+324 AISGG

-348 LQNKG
+348 LQSKG
-353 LVKAKKLD
+353 LVNAKKLD

-373 DDNLKNT
+373 DDDLKNT
-380 IIMKTNSADF
+380 II
-390 TRNSR
+390 
-395 IPMKAN
+395 MKAN
-401 SADFTKNSRIPMK
+401 SADFTRRENSKNSRIPL
-414 ANSLNDFLLAL
+414 LNDFLLAL

-448 RTRLT
+448 RTKLT

-476 LAKLKNSYEA
+476 LTKLKNSYEA
-486 ISELAGFQSSFGAS
+486 ISELAGFKSSFGPS
-500 SMPWEPEQSHFAT
+500 SMPWEPEQSEFAT
-513 SVLNALQKYRPNAKI
+513 SVLNALQKYRPDAKI

-580 VVRDVLKNA
+580 VLRDLLKNA

>member
-16 CSYQAKKLG
+16 CSYQAQKLG

-35 GFEAKIDESFNI
+35 GFDTKIDESFNI

-96 LAIIMDIMDQAQ
+96 LAIIMDIMDEAQ

-145 NEVIIGCAGGLLAE
+145 SEVIIGCAGGLLAE
-159 FRCEFEPCKLG
+159 FRREFEPCELG
-170 LGELFSPSVSEHFGT
+170 LGELFSSSV
-185 GLLSNESSH
+185 
-194 STSAK
+194 
-199 NSTQNSSNLN
+199 
-209 ADYRESSE
+209 SE

-223 LSNEGSHSTSAE
+223 LSNES
-235 NSTQNNSNLNADY
+235 
-248 CESSEHFGTGLL
+248 
-260 FNEGSHSTSAKNCTQ
+260 SHSTSAKNCTQ

-285 ALSCEGLEGGH
+285 ELSCEGLEGGH
-296 SGIEIAKNIPNAIK
+296 SGMQIAKNIPNAIK

-348 LQNKG
+348 LQSKG

-373 DDNLKNT
+373 DDDLKNP
-380 IIMKTNSADF
+380 IIMKS
-390 TRNSR
+390 
-395 IPMKAN
+395 N
-401 SADFTKNSRIPMK
+401 SADFTKRENSRNSRIPL
-414 ANSLNDFLLAL
+414 LNDFLLAL

-448 RTRLT
+448 RTSLT

-464 VQIYARSSSQAE
+464 VQIYARSSSQEE

-500 SMPWEPEQSHFAT
+500 SMPWEPEQSEFAT

>member
-16 CSYQAKKLG
+16 CSYQAQKLG

-35 GFEAKIDESFNI
+35 GFDTKIDENFNI

-96 LAIIMDIMDQAQ
+96 LAIIMDIMDEAQ

-145 NEVIIGCAGGLLAE
+145 SEVIIGCAGGLLAE
-159 FRCEFEPCKLG
+159 FMREFEPSKLG
-170 LGELFSPSVSEHFGT
+170 LGELFSSSVSEHFGT

-199 NSTQNSSNLN
+199 N
-209 ADYRESSE
+209 
-217 HLSTGL
+217 
-223 LSNEGSHSTSAE
+223 
-235 NSTQNNSNLNADY
+235 
-248 CESSEHFGTGLL
+248 
-260 FNEGSHSTSAKNCTQ
+260 CTQ

-285 ALSCEGLEGGH
+285 ELSCEGLEGGH
-296 SGIEIAKNIPNAIK
+296 SGMQIAKNIPNAIK

-348 LQNKG
+348 LESKG

-373 DDNLKNT
+373 DDDLKNT
-380 IIMKTNSADF
+380 II
-390 TRNSR
+390 
-395 IPMKAN
+395 MKAN
-401 SADFTKNSRIPMK
+401 SADFTRRENSRNSRIPL
-414 ANSLNDFLLAL
+414 LNDFLLAL

-448 RTRLT
+448 RTSLT

-476 LAKLKNSYEA
+476 LTKLKNSYEA
-486 ISELAGFQSSFGAS
+486 ISELAGFKSSFGPS
-500 SMPWEPEQSHFAT
+500 SMPWEPEQSEFAT
-513 SVLNALQKYRPNAKI
+513 SVLNALQKYRPDAKI

-562 AHTINERCEIKSA
+562 AHTINERCEIQSA

-580 VVRDVLKNA
+580 VVRDLLKNA

>member
-16 CSYQAKKLG
+16 CSYQAQKLG

-74 LENDGEFL
+74 LENNGEFL

-96 LAIIMDIMDQAQ
+96 LAIIMDIMDEAQ

-145 NEVIIGCAGGLLAE
+145 SEVIIGCAGGLLAE
-159 FRCEFEPCKLG
+159 FRREFEPCELG
-170 LGELFSPSVSEHFGT
+170 LGELFSSSV
-185 GLLSNESSH
+185 
-194 STSAK
+194 
-199 NSTQNSSNLN
+199 
-209 ADYRESSE
+209 SE

-223 LSNEGSHSTSAE
+223 LSNESSHSTSAE
-235 NSTQNNSNLNADY
+235 NSTQNNSNLNA
-248 CESSEHFGTGLL
+248 
-260 FNEGSHSTSAKNCTQ
+260 
-275 NSSNLNANYY
+275 NYY
-285 ALSCEGLEGGH
+285 ELSCEGLEGGH
-296 SGIEIAKNIPNAIK
+296 SGMQIAKNIPNAIK

-348 LQNKG
+348 LQSKG

-373 DDNLKNT
+373 DDDLKNT
-380 IIMKTNSADF
+380 IIMKANSADF
-390 TRNSR
+390 TRNSK

-401 SADFTKNSRIPMK
+401 SADFTRNSKIPL
-414 ANSLNDFLLAL
+414 LNDFLLAL

-448 RTRLT
+448 RTKLT

-464 VQIYARSSSQAE
+464 VQIYARSSRQAE
-476 LAKLKNSYEA
+476 LTKLKNSYEA
-486 ISELAGFQSSFGAS
+486 ISELAGFKSSFSPS
-500 SMPWEPEQSHFAT
+500 SLPWEPEQSEFAT
-513 SVLNALQKYRPNAKI
+513 SVLNALQKYRPDAKI

-537 GCLSAKMKQKGKKL
+537 GCISAKMKQKGKKL

>member
-16 CSYQAKKLG
+16 CSYQAQKLG

-35 GFEAKIDESFNI
+35 GFDTKIDENFNI

-96 LAIIMDIMDQAQ
+96 LAIIMDIIDETQ

-145 NEVIIGCAGGLLAE
+145 SEVIIGCAGGLLAE
-159 FRCEFEPCKLG
+159 FRREFEPCKLG
-170 LGELFSPSVSEHFGT
+170 LGELFRREFEPSKLGLGELFSSSVSEHLGT
-185 GLLSNESSH
+185 GLLSNES
-194 STSAK
+194 
-199 NSTQNSSNLN
+199 
-209 ADYRESSE
+209 
-217 HLSTGL
+217 
-223 LSNEGSHSTSAE
+223 
-235 NSTQNNSNLNADY
+235 
-248 CESSEHFGTGLL
+248 
-260 FNEGSHSTSAKNCTQ
+260 SHSTSAKNCTQ

-285 ALSCEGLEGGH
+285 ELSCEGLEGGH
-296 SGIEIAKNIPNAIK
+296 SGMQIAKNIPNAIK

-338 AKALVSASSK
+338 AKALVFASSE
-348 LQNKG
+348 LESKG

-373 DDNLKNT
+373 DDDLKNP
-380 IIMKTNSADF
+380 IIMKS
-390 TRNSR
+390 
-395 IPMKAN
+395 N
-401 SADFTKNSRIPMK
+401 SADFTKRENSRNSRIPL
-414 ANSLNDFLLAL
+414 LNDFLLAL

-448 RTRLT
+448 RTSLT

-464 VQIYARSSSQAE
+464 VQIYARSSSQEE

-500 SMPWEPEQSHFAT
+500 SMPWEPEQSEFAT
-513 SVLNALQKYRPNAKI
+513 GVLTALQKYRPNAKI

>member
-16 CSYQAKKLG
+16 CSYQAQKLG

-35 GFEAKIDESFNI
+35 GFDTKIDENFNI

-96 LAIIMDIMDQAQ
+96 LAIIMDIMDEAQ

-145 NEVIIGCAGGLLAE
+145 SEVIIGCAGGLLAE
-159 FRCEFEPCKLG
+159 FRREFEPSKLGLGEIFNHEFEPCELG
-170 LGELFSPSVSEHFGT
+170 LGELFSSSVSEHFGT
-185 GLLSNESSH
+185 GLLFNES
-194 STSAK
+194 
-199 NSTQNSSNLN
+199 
-209 ADYRESSE
+209 
-217 HLSTGL
+217 
-223 LSNEGSHSTSAE
+223 SHSTSAE
-235 NSTQNNSNLNADY
+235 NSTQN
-248 CESSEHFGTGLL
+248 
-260 FNEGSHSTSAKNCTQ
+260 
-275 NSSNLNANYY
+275 SSNLNANYY
-285 ALSCEGLEGGH
+285 ELSCHGLEGGH
-296 SGIEIAKNIPNAIK
+296 SGMEIAKNIPNAIK

-348 LQNKG
+348 LESKG

-361 LLGAKELFAKLC
+361 LLGAKELFTKLC
-373 DDNLKNT
+373 DDDLKNP
-380 IIMKTNSADF
+380 IIMKSNSADF

-401 SADFTKNSRIPMK
+401 SADFTKRENSMNSRIPL
-414 ANSLNDFLLAL
+414 LNDFLLSL

-448 RTRLT
+448 RTKLT

-464 VQIYARSSSQAE
+464 VQIYARSSSQEE

-486 ISELAGFQSSFGAS
+486 ISELAGFKSSFGAS
-500 SMPWEPEQSHFAT
+500 SMPWEPEQSEFAT

-575 QIIAQ
+575 KIIAQ

>member
-16 CSYQAKKLG
+16 CSYQAQKLG

-96 LAIIMDIMDQAQ
+96 LAIIMDIMDEAQ

-145 NEVIIGCAGGLLAE
+145 SEVIIGCAGGLLAE
-159 FRCEFEPCKLG
+159 FRREFEPCKLG
-170 LGELFSPSVSEHFGT
+170 LGELFSSSVSEHFGT

-199 NSTQNSSNLN
+199 N
-209 ADYRESSE
+209 
-217 HLSTGL
+217 
-223 LSNEGSHSTSAE
+223 
-235 NSTQNNSNLNADY
+235 
-248 CESSEHFGTGLL
+248 
-260 FNEGSHSTSAKNCTQ
+260 CTQ

-285 ALSCEGLEGGH
+285 ELSCDGLEGGH
-296 SGIEIAKNIPNAIK
+296 SGMQIAKNIPNAIK

-348 LQNKG
+348 LQSKG

-373 DDNLKNT
+373 DDDLKNP
-380 IIMKTNSADF
+380 IIMKSNSADF

-395 IPMKAN
+395 
-401 SADFTKNSRIPMK
+401 NSRIPL
-414 ANSLNDFLLAL
+414 LNDFLLAL

-448 RTRLT
+448 RTSLT

-464 VQIYARSSSQAE
+464 VQIYARSSSQEE

-500 SMPWEPEQSHFAT
+500 SMPWEPEQSEFAT

>member
-16 CSYQAKKLG
+16 CSYQAQKLG

-35 GFEAKIDESFNI
+35 GFDTKIDENFNI

-96 LAIIMDIMDQAQ
+96 LAIIMDIMDEAQ

-122 IGANAFAGEI
+122 IGANAFTGEI

-145 NEVIIGCAGGLLAE
+145 SEVIIGCAGGLLAE
-159 FRCEFEPCKLG
+159 FRREFEPCELG
-170 LGELFSPSVSEHFGT
+170 LGELFSSSV
-185 GLLSNESSH
+185 
-194 STSAK
+194 
-199 NSTQNSSNLN
+199 
-209 ADYRESSE
+209 SE

-223 LSNEGSHSTSAE
+223 LS
-235 NSTQNNSNLNADY
+235 
-248 CESSEHFGTGLL
+248 
-260 FNEGSHSTSAKNCTQ
+260 NEGSHSTSAKNCTQ

-285 ALSCEGLEGGH
+285 ELSCEGLEGGH
-296 SGIEIAKNIPNAIK
+296 SGMQIAKNIPNAIK

-348 LQNKG
+348 LQSKG

-361 LLGAKELFAKLC
+361 LLGAKELFTKLC
-373 DDNLKNT
+373 DDDLKNP
-380 IIMKTNSADF
+380 IIMKS
-390 TRNSR
+390 
-395 IPMKAN
+395 N
-401 SADFTKNSRIPMK
+401 SADFTKRENSRNSRIPL
-414 ANSLNDFLLAL
+414 LNDFLLAL

-448 RTRLT
+448 RTSLT

-464 VQIYARSSSQAE
+464 VQIYARSSSQE
-476 LAKLKNSYEA
+476 KLAKLKNSYEA

-500 SMPWEPEQSHFAT
+500 SMPWEPEQSEFAK

>member
-16 CSYQAKKLG
+16 CSYQAQKLG

-35 GFEAKIDESFNI
+35 GFDTKIDESFNI

-96 LAIIMDIMDQAQ
+96 LAIIMDIMDEAQ

-145 NEVIIGCAGGLLAE
+145 SEVIIGCAGGLLAE
-159 FRCEFEPCKLG
+159 FRREFESCELG
-170 LGELFSPSVSEHFGT
+170 LGELFSSSVSEHFGT

-199 NSTQNSSNLN
+199 NC
-209 ADYRESSE
+209 
-217 HLSTGL
+217 
-223 LSNEGSHSTSAE
+223 
-235 NSTQNNSNLNADY
+235 TQNNSNLNA
-248 CESSEHFGTGLL
+248 
-260 FNEGSHSTSAKNCTQ
+260 
-275 NSSNLNANYY
+275 NYY
-285 ALSCEGLEGGH
+285 ELSCEGLEGGH
-296 SGIEIAKNIPNAIK
+296 SGMQIAKNIPNAIK

-324 AMSGG
+324 AISGG

-348 LQNKG
+348 LQSKG

-373 DDNLKNT
+373 DDDLKNP
-380 IIMKTNSADF
+380 IIMKS
-390 TRNSR
+390 
-395 IPMKAN
+395 N
-401 SADFTKNSRIPMK
+401 SADFTKRENSRNSRIPL
-414 ANSLNDFLLAL
+414 LNDFLLAL

-448 RTRLT
+448 RTSLT

-464 VQIYARSSSQAE
+464 VQIYARSSSQEE

-500 SMPWEPEQSHFAT
+500 SMPWEPEQSEFAT

>member
-16 CSYQAKKLG
+16 CSYQAQKLG

-35 GFEAKIDESFNI
+35 GFDTKIDENFNI

-96 LAIIMDIMDQAQ
+96 LAIIMDIMDEAQ

-145 NEVIIGCAGGLLAE
+145 SEVIIGCAGGLLAE
-159 FRCEFEPCKLG
+159 FRREFEPCELG
-170 LGELFSPSVSEHFGT
+170 LGELFSSSV
-185 GLLSNESSH
+185 
-194 STSAK
+194 
-199 NSTQNSSNLN
+199 
-209 ADYRESSE
+209 SE

-223 LSNEGSHSTSAE
+223 LSNES
-235 NSTQNNSNLNADY
+235 
-248 CESSEHFGTGLL
+248 
-260 FNEGSHSTSAKNCTQ
+260 SHSTSAKNCTQ

-285 ALSCEGLEGGH
+285 ELSCDGLEGGH
-296 SGIEIAKNIPNAIK
+296 SGMQIAKNIPNAIK

-348 LQNKG
+348 LQSKG

-373 DDNLKNT
+373 DDDLKNP
-380 IIMKTNSADF
+380 IIMKS
-390 TRNSR
+390 
-395 IPMKAN
+395 N
-401 SADFTKNSRIPMK
+401 SADFTKRENSRNSRIPL
-414 ANSLNDFLLAL
+414 LNDFLLAL

-448 RTRLT
+448 RTSLT

-464 VQIYARSSSQAE
+464 VQIYARSSSQEE

-500 SMPWEPEQSHFAT
+500 SIPWEPEQSEFAT

>member
-1 MRFLGYFEQICSIPH
+1 MRFLGYFEHICSIPH
-16 CSYQAKKLG
+16 CSYQAQKLG

-35 GFEAKIDESFNI
+35 GFDTKIDESFNI

-96 LAIIMDIMDQAQ
+96 LAIIMDIMDEAQ

-145 NEVIIGCAGGLLAE
+145 SEVIIGCAGGLLAE
-159 FRCEFEPCKLG
+159 FRREFEPCELG
-170 LGELFSPSVSEHFGT
+170 LGELFSSSV
-185 GLLSNESSH
+185 
-194 STSAK
+194 
-199 NSTQNSSNLN
+199 
-209 ADYRESSE
+209 SE

-223 LSNEGSHSTSAE
+223 LSNES
-235 NSTQNNSNLNADY
+235 
-248 CESSEHFGTGLL
+248 
-260 FNEGSHSTSAKNCTQ
+260 SHSTSAKNCTQ

-285 ALSCEGLEGGH
+285 ELSCEGLEGGH
-296 SGIEIAKNIPNAIK
+296 SGMQIAKNIPNAIK

-348 LQNKG
+348 LESKG

-373 DDNLKNT
+373 DDDLKNP
-380 IIMKTNSADF
+380 IIMKS
-390 TRNSR
+390 
-395 IPMKAN
+395 N
-401 SADFTKNSRIPMK
+401 SADFTKRENSRNSRIPL
-414 ANSLNDFLLAL
+414 LNDFLLAL

-448 RTRLT
+448 RTSLT

-464 VQIYARSSSQAE
+464 VQIYARSSSQEE

-500 SMPWEPEQSHFAT
+500 SMPWEPEQSEFAT

>member
-16 CSYQAKKLG
+16 CSYQAQKLG

-35 GFEAKIDESFNI
+35 GFDTKIDESFNI

-96 LAIIMDIMDQAQ
+96 LAIIMDIMDEAQ

-145 NEVIIGCAGGLLAE
+145 SEVIIGCAGGLLAE
-159 FRCEFEPCKLG
+159 FRREFEPCELG
-170 LGELFSPSVSEHFGT
+170 LGELFSSSV
-185 GLLSNESSH
+185 
-194 STSAK
+194 
-199 NSTQNSSNLN
+199 
-209 ADYRESSE
+209 SE

-223 LSNEGSHSTSAE
+223 LSNES
-235 NSTQNNSNLNADY
+235 
-248 CESSEHFGTGLL
+248 
-260 FNEGSHSTSAKNCTQ
+260 SHSTSAKNCTQ

-285 ALSCEGLEGGH
+285 ELSCQGLEGGH
-296 SGIEIAKNIPNAIK
+296 SGMQIAKNIPNAIK

-348 LQNKG
+348 LQSKG

-373 DDNLKNT
+373 DDDLKNP
-380 IIMKTNSADF
+380 IIMKS
-390 TRNSR
+390 
-395 IPMKAN
+395 N
-401 SADFTKNSRIPMK
+401 SADFTKRENSRNSRIPL
-414 ANSLNDFLLAL
+414 LNDFLLAL

-448 RTRLT
+448 RTSLT

-500 SMPWEPEQSHFAT
+500 SMPWEPEQSEFAT
-513 SVLNALQKYRPNAKI
+513 SVLTALQKYRPNAKI

>member
-16 CSYQAKKLG
+16 CSYQAQKLG

-35 GFEAKIDESFNI
+35 GFDTKIDESFNI

-74 LENDGEFL
+74 LENNGEFL

-96 LAIIMDIMDQAQ
+96 LAIIMDIMDEAQ

-145 NEVIIGCAGGLLAE
+145 SEVIIGCAGGLLAE
-159 FRCEFEPCKLG
+159 FRREFEPCELG
-170 LGELFSPSVSEHFGT
+170 LGELFSSSVSEHFGT

-199 NSTQNSSNLN
+199 N
-209 ADYRESSE
+209 
-217 HLSTGL
+217 
-223 LSNEGSHSTSAE
+223 
-235 NSTQNNSNLNADY
+235 
-248 CESSEHFGTGLL
+248 
-260 FNEGSHSTSAKNCTQ
+260 CTQ

-285 ALSCEGLEGGH
+285 ELSCEGLEGGH
-296 SGIEIAKNIPNAIK
+296 SGMQIAKNIPNAIK

-348 LQNKG
+348 LQSKG

-373 DDNLKNT
+373 DDDLKNT
-380 IIMKTNSADF
+380 II
-390 TRNSR
+390 
-395 IPMKAN
+395 MKAN
-401 SADFTKNSRIPMK
+401 SADFTKRENSRNSRIPL
-414 ANSLNDFLLAL
+414 LNDFLLAL

-448 RTRLT
+448 RTSLT

-464 VQIYARSSSQAE
+464 VQIYARSSSQEE

-500 SMPWEPEQSHFAT
+500 SMPWEPEQSEFAT

>member
-16 CSYQAKKLG
+16 CSYQAQKLG

-35 GFEAKIDESFNI
+35 GFDTKIDENFNI

-96 LAIIMDIMDQAQ
+96 LAIIMDIMDEAQ

-145 NEVIIGCAGGLLAE
+145 SEVIIGCAGGLLAE
-159 FRCEFEPCKLG
+159 FRREFEPCKLG
-170 LGELFSPSVSEHFGT
+170 LGELFSPSVSENLST
-185 GLLSNESSH
+185 GLLFNESSH

-209 ADYRESSE
+209 A
-217 HLSTGL
+217 
-223 LSNEGSHSTSAE
+223 
-235 NSTQNNSNLNADY
+235 
-248 CESSEHFGTGLL
+248 
-260 FNEGSHSTSAKNCTQ
+260 
-275 NSSNLNANYY
+275 NYY
-285 ALSCEGLEGGH
+285 ELSCEGLEGGH
-296 SGIEIAKNIPNAIK
+296 SGMQIAKNIPNAIK

-324 AMSGG
+324 AISGG

-348 LQNKG
+348 LQSKG

-373 DDNLKNT
+373 DDDLKNP
-380 IIMKTNSADF
+380 IIMKS
-390 TRNSR
+390 
-395 IPMKAN
+395 N
-401 SADFTKNSRIPMK
+401 SADFTKRENSRNSRIPL
-414 ANSLNDFLLAL
+414 LNDFLLAL

-448 RTRLT
+448 RTSLT

-464 VQIYARSSSQAE
+464 VQIYARSSSQEE

-486 ISELAGFQSSFGAS
+486 ISELAGFQSLFGAS
-500 SMPWEPEQSHFAT
+500 SMPWEPEQSEFAT
-513 SVLNALQKYRPNAKI
+513 SVLTALQKYRPNAKI

>member
-16 CSYQAKKLG
+16 CSYQAQKLG

-96 LAIIMDIMDQAQ
+96 LAIIMDIMDEAQ

-145 NEVIIGCAGGLLAE
+145 SEVIIGCAGGLLAE
-159 FRCEFEPCKLG
+159 FRREFEPSELG
-170 LGELFSPSVSEHFGT
+170 LGELFSSSV
-185 GLLSNESSH
+185 
-194 STSAK
+194 
-199 NSTQNSSNLN
+199 
-209 ADYRESSE
+209 
-217 HLSTGL
+217 
-223 LSNEGSHSTSAE
+223 
-235 NSTQNNSNLNADY
+235 
-248 CESSEHFGTGLL
+248 SEHFGTGLL
-260 FNEGSHSTSAKNCTQ
+260 FNESPHSTSAKNSTQNNSNLNANYCESSERFGTGLLSNGGSHSTSAKNCTQ
-275 NSSNLNANYY
+275 NNSNLNANYY
-285 ALSCEGLEGGH
+285 ELSCEGLEGGH
-296 SGIEIAKNIPNAIK
+296 SGMQIAKNIPNAIK

-348 LQNKG
+348 LQSKG

-373 DDNLKNT
+373 DDDLKNP
-380 IIMKTNSADF
+380 II
-390 TRNSR
+390 
-395 IPMKAN
+395 MKAN
-401 SADFTKNSRIPMK
+401 SADFTGRENSRNSRIPL
-414 ANSLNDFLLAL
+414 LNDFLLAL

-448 RTRLT
+448 RTGLT

-464 VQIYARSSSQAE
+464 VQIYARSSSQEE

-500 SMPWEPEQSHFAT
+500 SMPWEPEQSEFAT

>member
-16 CSYQAKKLG
+16 CSYQAQKLG

-35 GFEAKIDESFNI
+35 GFDTKIDESFNI

-96 LAIIMDIMDQAQ
+96 LAIIMDIMDEAQ

-145 NEVIIGCAGGLLAE
+145 SEVIIGCAGGLLAE
-159 FRCEFEPCKLG
+159 FRREFEPCELGLGELFNPEFEPSKLG
-170 LGELFSPSVSEHFGT
+170 LGELFSPSVSEHLST

-194 STSAK
+194 STSA
-199 NSTQNSSNLN
+199 
-209 ADYRESSE
+209 
-217 HLSTGL
+217 
-223 LSNEGSHSTSAE
+223 E
-235 NSTQNNSNLNADY
+235 NS
-248 CESSEHFGTGLL
+248 
-260 FNEGSHSTSAKNCTQ
+260 TQ

-285 ALSCEGLEGGH
+285 ELSCEGLEGGH
-296 SGIEIAKNIPNAIK
+296 SGMQIAKNIPNAIK

-348 LQNKG
+348 LESKG

-373 DDNLKNT
+373 DDDLKNP
-380 IIMKTNSADF
+380 II
-390 TRNSR
+390 
-395 IPMKAN
+395 MKAN
-401 SADFTKNSRIPMK
+401 SADFTRRENSRNSRIPL
-414 ANSLNDFLLAL
+414 LNDFLLAL

-464 VQIYARSSSQAE
+464 VQIYARSSSQEE

-500 SMPWEPEQSHFAT
+500 SMPWEPEQSEFAT
-513 SVLNALQKYRPNAKI
+513 SLLNALQKYRPNAKI

-537 GCLSAKMKQKGKKL
+537 GCLSAKMKQKGKNL

>member
-1 MRFLGYFEQICSIPH
+1 MSRFFSIIFKKIFLKGVKMRFLGYFEHICSIPH
-16 CSYQAKKLG
+16 CSYQAQKLG

-35 GFEAKIDESFNI
+35 GFDTKIDENFNI

-96 LAIIMDIMDQAQ
+96 LAIIMDIMDEAQ

-145 NEVIIGCAGGLLAE
+145 SEVIIGCAGGLLAE
-159 FRCEFEPCKLG
+159 FRREFEPCELG

-199 NSTQNSSNLN
+199 NCTQNSSNLN
-209 ADYRESSE
+209 ANYCESSE
-217 HLSTGL
+217 YLSTGL
-223 LSNEGSHSTSAE
+223 LSNEDSHSTSAE
-235 NSTQNNSNLNADY
+235 NSTQN
-248 CESSEHFGTGLL
+248 
-260 FNEGSHSTSAKNCTQ
+260 
-275 NSSNLNANYY
+275 SSNLNANYY
-285 ALSCEGLEGGH
+285 ELSCEGLEGGH
-296 SGIEIAKNIPNAIK
+296 SGMQIAKNIPNAIK

-338 AKALVSASSK
+338 AKALVSASSE
-348 LQNKG
+348 LQSKG

-373 DDNLKNT
+373 DDDLKNT
-380 IIMKTNSADF
+380 II
-390 TRNSR
+390 
-395 IPMKAN
+395 MKAN
-401 SADFTKNSRIPMK
+401 SADFTKRENSRNSRIPL
-414 ANSLNDFLLAL
+414 LNDFLLAL

-448 RTRLT
+448 RTSLT

-500 SMPWEPEQSHFAT
+500 SMPWEPEQSEFAT
-513 SVLNALQKYRPNAKI
+513 SVLTALQKYRPNAKI